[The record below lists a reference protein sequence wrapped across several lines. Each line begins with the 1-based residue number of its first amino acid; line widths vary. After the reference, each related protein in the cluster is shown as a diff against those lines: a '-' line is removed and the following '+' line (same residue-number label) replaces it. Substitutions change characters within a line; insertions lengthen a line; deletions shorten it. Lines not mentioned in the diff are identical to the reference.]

1 MVRSSI
7 FGTALASRGTFGEPA
22 LDRPRYI
29 VVEGPIGVGKT
40 SLVEMLVKE
49 FGARPVYEAVEQ
61 NPFLERFYEDRAK
74 YAFQTQL
81 FFLLSRYQQQ
91 RELRQPELFK
101 RSVISDYLFAKD
113 RIFAYLNLSDDELA
127 LYEQVFRMLDAQIP
141 KPDLVIY
148 LQATPDVLCHRIE
161 LRGKYFERNIST
173 DYLDRLSQA
182 YADYFFHYTECPLL
196 TINTSEID
204 FVKHPEDFALLVKEI
219 RSMRAGTRSFVPLTS
234 RGR

>member
-1 MVRSSI
+1 
-7 FGTALASRGTFGEPA
+7 
-22 LDRPRYI
+22 
-29 VVEGPIGVGKT
+29 
-40 SLVEMLVKE
+40 MLVKE
-49 FGARPVYEAVEQ
+49 FGARPMYEAVEQ
-61 NPFLERFYEDRAK
+61 NPFLERFYEEPAK

-148 LQATPDVLCHRIE
+148 LQATPDVLVHRIE
-161 LRGKYFERNIST
+161 LRGKYFERNIAA
-173 DYLDRLSQA
+173 DYLERLSQA
-182 YADYFFHYTECPLL
+182 YADYFFHYMESPLL

-219 RSMRAGTRSFVPLTS
+219 RSMKAGTRSFVPMTM

>member
-1 MVRSSI
+1 M
-7 FGTALASRGTFGEPA
+7 
-22 LDRPRYI
+22 DRPRYI

-91 RELRQPELFK
+91 RELRQPELFN

-148 LQATPDVLCHRIE
+148 LQATPDVLVHRID
-161 LRGKYFERNIST
+161 LRGKYFERNIAP
-173 DYLDRLSQA
+173 DYLERLSQA
-182 YADYFFHYTECPLL
+182 YADYFFHYTESPLL

-219 RSMRAGTRSFVPLTS
+219 RSMKAGTRSFVPLTARAS
-234 RGR
+234 

>member
-1 MVRSSI
+1 
-7 FGTALASRGTFGEPA
+7 

-91 RELRQPELFK
+91 REMRQPELFK

-148 LQATPDVLCHRIE
+148 LQATPDVLVHRIE
-161 LRGKYFERNIST
+161 LRGKYFERNIAP
-173 DYLDRLSQA
+173 DYLERLSQA
-182 YADYFFHYTECPLL
+182 YADYFFHYTESPLL

-219 RSMRAGTRSFVPLTS
+219 RSMRAGTRSFVPLTA

>member
-1 MVRSSI
+1 MP
-7 FGTALASRGTFGEPA
+7 TARVTEAV

-49 FGARPVYEAVEQ
+49 FGARPLYEAVEQ

-101 RSVISDYLFAKD
+101 RSVISDYVFAKD

-127 LYEQVFRMLDAQIP
+127 LYEQVFRLLDAQIP

-148 LQATPDVLCHRIE
+148 LQATADVLAHRID
-161 LRGKYFERNIST
+161 LRGKYFERNISP
-173 DYLDRLSQA
+173 DYLDHLSQA
-182 YADYFFHYTECPLL
+182 YADYFFHYTESPLL

-219 RSMRAGTRSFVPLTS
+219 RSMKAGTRSFVPVS
-234 RGR
+234 GRGR

>member
-1 MVRSSI
+1 
-7 FGTALASRGTFGEPA
+7 

-91 RELRQPELFK
+91 RELRQPELFN

-148 LQATPDVLCHRIE
+148 LQATPDVLVHRID
-161 LRGKYFERNIST
+161 LRGKYFERNIAP
-173 DYLDRLSQA
+173 DYLERLSQA
-182 YADYFFHYTECPLL
+182 YADYFFHYTESPLL

-219 RSMRAGTRSFVPLTS
+219 RSMKAGTRSFVPLTA
-234 RGR
+234 RAR